1 MNEHKFV
8 QYNNCVTIF
17 LGPIEL
23 VNMELSTSMTDNEV
37 IQKAEE
43 FNNKVSFRISLSL
56 TQQILK

>member
-43 FNNKVSFRISLSL
+43 FNNKVSSRILLAL
-56 TQQILK
+56 TQ